1 MDLLCASIN
10 YSIIPENLDL
20 LEYDITNLDDKCILS
35 LNGCRVTDKMLK
47 LVPNIPNFRI
57 TLRCIKKKWAKERG
71 IYSNSLGFLGGV
83 AFAMLTARI
92 CQLYPNSAPSTL
104 LSRFFRVYSQWKW
117 PNPILL
123 DKIEDDGPLSKK
135 VWNPRINHR
144 DRSHLLPIIT
154 PCYPSMNS
162 TYNVSESTKKII
174 IGEFQRGMDITT
186 KVEKDEAEWKE
197 LFEKLDFFSLYKTYL
212 QINCSSSTD
221 IVHSKWVSFVES
233 RLRFII
239 LKLEVTAGIEYGHP
253 YPKTYDF
260 KTEEGL
266 PITAF
271 YIGLKFERSKL
282 QQNTRS
288 VQIDLTNPVIEF
300 LKQLDEWPNKTN
312 EMQIKVT
319 WVKQNDLPD
328 YVFEGQPRPVVKR
341 TRKISQTQNNTDIKG
356 GLKRSR
362 EINDSELEPEAKKF
376 KSNQDETNP
385 PVEEIPNTLQIEQV
399 IGSTIIEQKQNQIS
413 QMMSGPVLDGIHRR
427 TEPRQSGIVSIQ
439 LLSKEQ

>member
-1 MDLLCASIN
+1 
-10 YSIIPENLDL
+10 
-20 LEYDITNLDDKCILS
+20 
-35 LNGCRVTDKMLK
+35 
-47 LVPNIPNFRI
+47 
-57 TLRCIKKKWAKERG
+57 
-71 IYSNSLGFLGGV
+71 
-83 AFAMLTARI
+83 
-92 CQLYPNSAPSTL
+92 
-104 LSRFFRVYSQWKW
+104 
-117 PNPILL
+117 
-123 DKIEDDGPLSKK
+123 
-135 VWNPRINHR
+135 
-144 DRSHLLPIIT
+144 
-154 PCYPSMNS
+154 
-162 TYNVSESTKKII
+162 
-174 IGEFQRGMDITT
+174 MDITT

-221 IVHSKWVSFVES
+221 IVHSKWVSFVDS